1 MSRDHGLGKE
11 FTLILAGVA
20 MGATAALLLAP
31 ASGEDTR
38 YKIGR
43 GYNRTVKRIGRYSN
57 HLQDR
62 AEDLMQHASE
72 VRQYAESIRSRVD
85 KVLHSSRAALA
96 A

>member
-1 MSRDHGLGKE
+1 MGKGHGLGKHVA
-11 FTLILAGVA
+11 LILTGAA

-43 GYNRTVKRIGRYSN
+43 GYKRTVKHIERYSD

-62 AEDLMQHASE
+62 AEDLMQHANE
-72 VRQYAESIRSRVD
+72 VRQHAENIRSRVA
-85 KVLHSSRAALA
+85 KALHSARAA
-96 A
+96 